1 MRLERVDCA
10 RTRGEAAEIGFDDAF
25 PYAELARPDSERALP
40 IRRLLAQEARGV
52 FPVWLRKTDKDP
64 YAMPSSGHPS
74 ARQAAGL
81 SRRPQARL
89 RP

>member
-52 FPVWLRKTDKDP
+52 FPV
-64 YAMPSSGHPS
+64 
-74 ARQAAGL
+74 
-81 SRRPQARL
+81 
-89 RP
+89 